1 MDQQAGFY
9 PIFLDLQGRQCVVVG
24 GGGVAE
30 RKTAGLLEAGALVT
44 IVSPSFTAG
53 IRRLADAEDVSL
65 VSREFKGADLE
76 EAVLVFAATNSAS
89 VNRVVYDAASDLKIP
104 VNVADRSVQGDFIIP
119 SSFKKGPLQVAV
131 STGGGSPALARLVR
145 QDLEQAMGEEL
156 LELAQMLERLRPRVM
171 SKFPEDAAARRRVWE
186 RLVARE
192 VLELIQSKNWDR
204 LEEIVAECLS
214 SSSD

>member
-1 MDQQAGFY
+1 MDQQPGFY
-9 PIFLDLQGRQCVVVG
+9 PIFLDLQGRKCVVVG
-24 GGGVAE
+24 GGRVAE

-53 IRRLADAEDVSL
+53 IRRLDDADDVSL

-76 EAVLVFAATNSAS
+76 EAVLVFAATDSAS
-89 VNRVVYDAASDLKIP
+89 VNRMVYDAASDLKIP

-145 QDLEQAMGEEL
+145 QDLEQVMGEEVV
-156 LELAQMLERLRPRVM
+156 ELAQMLERLRPRVM
-171 SKFPEDAAARRRVWE
+171 IRFPADEAARRRVWE
-186 RLVARE
+186 RLVAPE